1 MVLLEAVC
9 DILAM
14 DIKFGGV
21 YELDE
26 RTTSPRTN
34 WAIKGSIFT

>member
-1 MVLLEAVC
+1 MKQQIVLLEAVC

-26 RTTSPRTN
+26 RTTST
-34 WAIKGSIFT
+34 